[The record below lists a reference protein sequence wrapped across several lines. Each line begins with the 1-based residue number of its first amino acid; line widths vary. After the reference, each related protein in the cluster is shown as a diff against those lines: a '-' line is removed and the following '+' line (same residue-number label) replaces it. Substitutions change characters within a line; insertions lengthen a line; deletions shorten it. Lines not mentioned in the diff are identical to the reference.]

1 MIFSYTIGN
10 AGNIFEKWNMHKSP
24 RFISEQM
31 KPYVQDCTPWVYYGS
46 MRGVYVY
53 YVQKKAIHVEE
64 HDITGLKLVAQQIS
78 SFYIL
83 TKKRDLAEVH
93 KALDKVDIVFEEKNH
108 DSPMIFARYAR

>member
-1 MIFSYTIGN
+1 MFRIVRHGFTMEVCGAFMSIMC
-10 AGNIFEKWNMHKSP
+10 K
-24 RFISEQM
+24 
-31 KPYVQDCTPWVYYGS
+31 
-46 MRGVYVY
+46 
-53 YVQKKAIHVEE
+53 KKAIHVEE